1 MHSVPASDADF
12 IAASE
17 RLAATSVRPEFEIEP
32 APAPQR
38 LAPHALTLV
47 ADAAPSV
54 TQSALSGLSESAT
67 GRFVLLHDPDGVD
80 EWAGTFRVVVFARCD
95 VEPEMLVDPFI
106 HEVAWSWVTDALTD
120 LAVAQVG
127 GTVTISSGT
136 SFGTMAERPGDGLV
150 EVRASW
156 TPMSGQDHDHVVDSM
171 PDHLHAWIDILA
183 RLAGLPP
190 LPADVPHVAAH
201 RSRSS

>member
-12 IAASE
+12 VAASE
-17 RLAATSVRPEFEIEP
+17 RLAATSVRPEFQVEP

-47 ADAAPSV
+47 ADAAPTLTTS
-54 TQSALSGLSESAT
+54 TLSSLSESAT

-106 HEVAWSWVTDALTD
+106 HEVAWSWVTDALSD
-120 LAVAQVG
+120 VAVAQVG

-156 TPMSGQDHDHVVDSM
+156 TPVSLDDQGVVDSM

-190 LPADVPHVAAH
+190 LPADVPHVAAR

>member
-1 MHSVPASDADF
+1 MHSVPSTDAAF
-12 IAASE
+12 VEAAE
-17 RLAATSVRPEFEIEP
+17 RLAAASVRPEFQIEQ

-47 ADAAPSV
+47 ADAVPLG
-54 TQSALSGLSESAT
+54 TPLGELGESAT

-95 VEPEMLVDPFI
+95 VEPEMLVDPLI
-106 HEVAWSWVTDALTD
+106 HEVAWSWVAEALED

-136 SFGTMAERPGDGLV
+136 SFGTMADRPGDGLV

-156 TPMSGQDHDHVVDSM
+156 TPLPIVDG
-171 PDHLHAWIDILA
+171 PGVPEVIVGHLDAWIEIVA

-190 LPADVPHVAAH
+190 LPAGVPHMAAH

>member
-1 MHSVPASDADF
+1 MQSVPSDDHAF
-12 IAASE
+12 VAAVE
-17 RLAATSVRPEFEIEP
+17 RLSGASIRPEFVLEQ

-38 LAPHALTLV
+38 LAPHAITFV
-47 ADAAPSV
+47 ADAVPMGSDLAE
-54 TQSALSGLSESAT
+54 LSDSAT

-95 VEPEMLVDPFI
+95 VEPEMLVDPLI
-106 HEVAWSWVTDALTD
+106 HEVAWTWVTDSLDVLPVT
-120 LAVAQVG
+120 QVG

-156 TPMSGQDHDHVVDSM
+156 TPLSPSGSGDVAESIT
-171 PDHLHAWIDILA
+171 DHLDAWIEILS
-183 RLAGLPP
+183 RVAGLPP
-190 LPADVPHVAAH
+190 LPSGVAHVAAH
-201 RSRSS
+201 RGRSS